1 MWKSHVFSS
10 PLWIAI
16 YLVNV
21 FGFSCRNFKKI
32 WGLGDASLVFTFL
45 KKMGSYRLNI
55 HTKKAVS
62 DTGQSQVNYNQNLKT
77 LLWAFRNH
85 FYQMIWIESVESFL
99 LLNMCWILQ
108 RSMSIAQHQQANP
121 TPGGPG
127 GQAPTEVDWC
137 FIIHSVQ
144 VVCWHETWFMHMHIF
159 RIDFHFCKIDTH
171 LEVGKF

>member
-1 MWKSHVFSS
+1 MNCNLHV
-10 PLWIAI
+10 
-16 YLVNV
+16 LVFLVEILKNRGIGV
-21 FGFSCRNFKKI
+21 GITSIHIFKK
-32 WGLGDASLVFTFL
+32 
-45 KKMGSYRLNI
+45 KKIDYRLI
-55 HTKKAVS
+55 IYKKAIS

-77 LLWAFRNH
+77 LKKKCP
-85 FYQMIWIESVESFL
+85 YQWCGHLETTFIRWFELSVERFL

-144 VVCWHETWFMHMHIF
+144 VVCWHENWFMHMHNF
-159 RIDFHFCKIDTH
+159 RIDSHFCKIDTH
-171 LEVGKF
+171 LDVGKFCH

>member
-1 MWKSHVFSS
+1 M
-10 PLWIAI
+10 
-16 YLVNV
+16 
-21 FGFSCRNFKKI
+21 
-32 WGLGDASLVFTFL
+32 GDASLVFTFK

-55 HTKKAVS
+55 HKKKLFQTL
-62 DTGQSQVNYNQNLKT
+62 DMQSQVNYNQNLKT
-77 LLWAFRNH
+77 LREKISLPMLWAFRNRL
-85 FYQMIWIESVESFL
+85 YQMIWIESVESFL